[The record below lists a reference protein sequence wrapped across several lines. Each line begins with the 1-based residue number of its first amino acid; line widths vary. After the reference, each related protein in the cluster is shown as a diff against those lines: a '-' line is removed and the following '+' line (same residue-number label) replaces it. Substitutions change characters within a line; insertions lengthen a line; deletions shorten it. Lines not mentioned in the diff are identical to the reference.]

1 MIAGHRFAQMMPIL
15 IGWKCH
21 LRQGLIAWPTM
32 INQENR
38 KPRTLSQNAALHLYY
53 RMLAEALNDAGLD
66 ARKTLKPEIEIPWT
80 PEMIKDLLWRPI
92 QEAMTGKHSTTELN
106 TVDPSEI
113 YQVLDRHLGEKFS
126 LHVPFPSYE
135 GDL

>member
-1 MIAGHRFAQMMPIL
+1 MM
-15 IGWKCH
+15 
-21 LRQGLIAWPTM
+21 
-32 INQENR
+32 ENR

-113 YQVLDRHLGEKFS
+113 YQVLDRHLGEKFAI
-126 LHVPFPSYE
+126 HVPFPSHE

>member
-1 MIAGHRFAQMMPIL
+1 MI
-15 IGWKCH
+15 
-21 LRQGLIAWPTM
+21 
-32 INQENR
+32 QENR

-113 YQVLDRHLGEKFS
+113 YQVLDRHLGEKFG
-126 LHVPFPSYE
+126 LHVPFPSHE
-135 GDL
+135 GEL

>member
-1 MIAGHRFAQMMPIL
+1 
-15 IGWKCH
+15 
-21 LRQGLIAWPTM
+21 
-32 INQENR
+32 
-38 KPRTLSQNAALHLYY
+38 
-53 RMLAEALNDAGLD
+53 MLAEALNDAGLD

-92 QEAMTGKHSTTELN
+92 QEVMTGKHSTTELN

-113 YQVLDRHLGEKFS
+113 YQVLDRHLGEKFG
-126 LHVPFPSYE
+126 LHVPFPSHE

>member
-1 MIAGHRFAQMMPIL
+1 MI
-15 IGWKCH
+15 
-21 LRQGLIAWPTM
+21 
-32 INQENR
+32 QENR

-113 YQVLDRHLGEKFS
+113 YQVLDRHLGEKFG

>member
-1 MIAGHRFAQMMPIL
+1 MM
-15 IGWKCH
+15 
-21 LRQGLIAWPTM
+21 
-32 INQENR
+32 ENR

-113 YQVLDRHLGEKFS
+113 YQVLDRHLGEKFG
-126 LHVPFPSYE
+126 LHVPFPSHE

>member
-1 MIAGHRFAQMMPIL
+1 M
-15 IGWKCH
+15 
-21 LRQGLIAWPTM
+21 
-32 INQENR
+32 ENR

-113 YQVLDRHLGEKFS
+113 YQVLDRHLGEKFG
-126 LHVPFPSYE
+126 LHVPFPSHE